1 MTHISVPTGEPYE
14 VILGKGLLDTA
25 GERLKKML
33 DPETAIIVADSHTGP
48 LFRGKLENSLK
59 KAGIPN
65 ILTYGFP
72 AGEAR
77 KNAGTYLSML
87 SFLADH
93 SVTRKDCLLALGGGV
108 VGDLTG
114 FAAATY
120 LRGIPY
126 VQLPTTVLAVSDS
139 SVGGKT
145 AIDLPEGKNLVGCF
159 YQPALVLA
167 DLDTLDTLPTDI
179 FREGCGEVIKYAVLF
194 DPELFEHLSEK
205 GLNFDRERVLSQCVR
220 WKRDV
225 VVQDEHDH
233 GVRQLLNLGHTIGH
247 AVERCSN
254 YQISHGSAVAMGL
267 AAITRAARKMGIC
280 EKETEEAVLSMLN
293 TFGLP
298 VSLPYGPKELA
309 QAALHDKKRSGGS
322 ISCIFPE
329 EIGKC
334 RIQSLP
340 VVELEG
346 LIALGVE

>member
-1 MTHISVPTGEPYE
+1 M
-14 VILGKGLLDTA
+14 D
-25 GERLKKML
+25 
-33 DPETAIIVADSHTGP
+33 
-48 LFRGKLENSLK
+48 
-59 KAGIPN
+59 
-65 ILTYGFP
+65 
-72 AGEAR
+72 
-77 KNAGTYLSML
+77 
-87 SFLADH
+87 
-93 SVTRKDCLLALGGGV
+93 
-108 VGDLTG
+108 
-114 FAAATY
+114 
-120 LRGIPY
+120 
-126 VQLPTTVLAVSDS
+126 
-139 SVGGKT
+139 
-145 AIDLPEGKNLVGCF
+145 
-159 YQPALVLA
+159 
-167 DLDTLDTLPTDI
+167 
-179 FREGCGEVIKYAVLF
+179 
-194 DPELFEHLSEK
+194 
-205 GLNFDRERVLSQCVR
+205 FDRERVLSQWVR

-340 VVELEG
+340 VAELEG

>member
-25 GERLKKML
+25 GELLKKML
-33 DPETAIIVADSHTGP
+33 DPETAIIVSDSHTGP

-65 ILTYGFP
+65 ILTYRFP

-145 AIDLPEGKNLVGCF
+145 AIDLPEGKNMVGFF

-179 FREGCGEVIKYAVLF
+179 FR
-194 DPELFEHLSEK
+194 
-205 GLNFDRERVLSQCVR
+205 
-220 WKRDV
+220 
-225 VVQDEHDH
+225 
-233 GVRQLLNLGHTIGH
+233 
-247 AVERCSN
+247 
-254 YQISHGSAVAMGL
+254 
-267 AAITRAARKMGIC
+267 
-280 EKETEEAVLSMLN
+280 
-293 TFGLP
+293 
-298 VSLPYGPKELA
+298 
-309 QAALHDKKRSGGS
+309 
-322 ISCIFPE
+322 
-329 EIGKC
+329 
-334 RIQSLP
+334 
-340 VVELEG
+340 
-346 LIALGVE
+346 

>member
-194 DPELFEHLSEK
+194 DPELFGHLSEK
-205 GLNFDRERVLSQCVR
+205 GLDFDRERVLFQCVR
-220 WKRDV
+220 WK
-225 VVQDEHDH
+225 
-233 GVRQLLNLGHTIGH
+233 
-247 AVERCSN
+247 
-254 YQISHGSAVAMGL
+254 
-267 AAITRAARKMGIC
+267 
-280 EKETEEAVLSMLN
+280 
-293 TFGLP
+293 
-298 VSLPYGPKELA
+298 
-309 QAALHDKKRSGGS
+309 
-322 ISCIFPE
+322 
-329 EIGKC
+329 
-334 RIQSLP
+334 
-340 VVELEG
+340 
-346 LIALGVE
+346 